1 MTTDIMK
8 SNGNQIAPMSKEL
21 EQDFSKTSNNLET
34 LISQGNEG
42 LNAALELL
50 VATEATP
57 RTVESFASLL
67 KTVAEL
73 NLRYLDVQKS
83 KANMTNGS
91 SSNNSNSPT
100 EAKIVTNTQYV
111 FNGSTE
117 DLSKMVAEISA
128 KK

>member
-1 MTTDIMK
+1 MNNDIIK
-8 SNGNQIAPMSKEL
+8 SGGHQIAPMSKEL

-83 KANMTNGS
+83 KANMTNGN
-91 SSNNSNSPT
+91 SNNSNSPT

>member
-1 MTTDIMK
+1 MSNDIIK
-8 SNGNQIAPMSKEL
+8 SGGHQIAPMSKEL
-21 EQDFSKTSNNLET
+21 EQDFSKTSSNLET
-34 LISQGNEG
+34 LIGQGNEG

-83 KANMTNGS
+83 KANMMTGG
-91 SSNNSNSPT
+91 SNNSNSPS

-117 DLSKMVAEISA
+117 DLSKMVADISS